1 MGILDD
7 NFNAY
12 FNHVPFERLT
22 CEMSVQEDYRE
33 IRWMQAKPGSR
44 CVIYVL
50 STFLKYDVLLSP
62 SFVVFYVF

>member
-1 MGILDD
+1 MRILDD

-33 IRWMQAKPGSR
+33 NQMEAS
-44 CVIYVL
+44 
-50 STFLKYDVLLSP
+50 
-62 SFVVFYVF
+62 